1 MEKKLDDEALI
12 EELEKIFLREGYR
25 DVTLRELARRL
36 NCSYRRIYAVAPSK
50 EGLFLYVMNNFFARL
65 KIEGWRR
72 ASSDRPLV
80 DRIGEYLRVGVE
92 YAHRVSVA
100 CSEDIEELEAGRIIF
115 DAHQKERIA
124 GLQEMLNEG
133 IRSGQFRGYHPQLV
147 AEVMLL
153 AAKRLREPSFLAKSG
168 MSFSESL
175 DELSRLLRFGLSAKD
190 L

>member
-1 MEKKLDDEALI
+1 LDDDELI
-12 EELEKIFLREGYR
+12 EQLEAIFLREGYH

-36 NCSYRRIYAVAPSK
+36 NCSYRRIYAIAPSK
-50 EGLFLYVMNNFFARL
+50 EGLFLYVMSNFFSRL
-65 KIEGWRR
+65 KMEGWRR
-72 ASSDRPLV
+72 ASADRPLV

-100 CSEDIEELEAGRIIF
+100 CSEDIEGLEAGRIIF

-133 IRSGQFRGYHPQLV
+133 IRSGQFHGYHPQLV
-147 AEVMLL
+147 AEVMVL

-168 MSFSESL
+168 MTFSDAL
-175 DELSRLLRFGLSAKD
+175 DELSRLVRFGLAAKESKERG
-190 L
+190 